1 MKATALEKAK
11 VMENAKEAKF
21 VVVMIMKT
29 MKLFVSAIYIDG
41 VVDQQ
46 HLYLVVSDEQR
57 SQNRHCS

>member
-21 VVVMIMKT
+21 VVVMMMKT

-41 VVDQQ
+41 VVHQQ
-46 HLYLVVSDEQR
+46 HLYLEVPDE
-57 SQNRHCS
+57 